1 VSAAARA
8 SFRRCA
14 GIAVAIRLLAPSV
27 KDIRACNLHPD
38 FRKLTEAST
47 GLVIISGPTG
57 SGKSTTLAA
66 LIEEINASRAR
77 HIVTLESPLEYL
89 FANRQSYIR
98 QREIPT
104 HSPSFEQGI
113 TDALRENPDVLV
125 ISEMR
130 TPEVMRL
137 TLNAAET
144 GHLVLATMHS
154 ANCAEALS
162 RLCMSF
168 PSDLQASVR
177 AQLADCL
184 VGLSC
189 QRLDFLS
196 AHRLRVPRCE
206 ILMPSTGAR
215 GTIRAGNFSQI
226 TNVLQSGG
234 EEGMWTFE
242 RYQRWMD
249 QMADWV
255 RPAPDA
261 APITPANRSRLRG
274 RRPVERPRRPRRQQR
289 LLRRRRR
296 RRAQFARRKRRST
309 TSSKSLPR
317 TWISRKSPNLRRRS
331 SIASRPS
338 GPTKSAQRSIFCHVA
353 RRVDLPANARYH
365 RRAPCAETCRRYAE
379 NQRSEAADA
388 GSARIPPAR
397 PGRGFARHRT
407 GREGKSDFVFVVDHA
422 GWRIP
427 RRLDDLGLPQSELRR
442 HIAWDIGGLAVAS
455 RTAAA
460 LDAPLIAQNY
470 SRLVIDCN
478 RDPRSRPRLRRSAS
492 GSISRA
498 T

>member
-1 VSAAARA
+1 MIVEEWIEKARVLGASDLHLESNTPLVARVRGELQSAGAVVPAERVVQAGQELLGAEGWALFKERGSADVAVSIRGIRCRA
-8 SFRRCA
+8 SFFQTVR
-14 GIAVAIRLLAPSV
+14 GIAVAIRLLAPSI

-38 FRKLTEAST
+38 FRKLTEALT
-47 GLVIISGPTG
+47 GLVIVSGPTG

-66 LIEEINASRAR
+66 LIEEINATRAR

-89 FANRQSYIR
+89 FSNRLSYIR

-104 HSPSFEQGI
+104 HAPSFEQGI

-130 TPEVMRL
+130 TPEVMLL

-189 QRLDFLS
+189 QRLEFLS
-196 AHRLRVPRCE
+196 TYRLRVPRCE

-249 QMADWV
+249 QMTEWV

-261 APITPANRSRLRG
+261 AAYNSGDSRLSM
-274 RRPVERPRRPRRQQR
+274 
-289 LLRRRRR
+289 
-296 RRAQFARRKRRST
+296 RAAAAQ
-309 TSSKSLPR
+309 P
-317 TWISRKSPNLRRRS
+317 
-331 SIASRPS
+331 ASRQPAAGQS
-338 GPTKSAQRSIFCHVA
+338 AAGLAAAGQSAAKSQAQRSTLAKQAPLDDIIEVPA
-353 RRVDLPANARYH
+353 EDMDLAQL
-365 RRAPCAETCRRYAE
+365 AELA
-379 NQRSEAADA
+379 
-388 GSARIPPAR
+388 
-397 PGRGFARHRT
+397 
-407 GREGKSDFVFVVDHA
+407 KKVVD
-422 GWRIP
+422 RKP
-427 RRLDDLGLPQSELRR
+427 
-442 HIAWDIGGLAVAS
+442 
-455 RTAAA
+455 
-460 LDAPLIAQNY
+460 
-470 SRLVIDCN
+470 
-478 RDPRSRPRLRRSAS
+478 
-492 GSISRA
+492 
-498 T
+498 

>member
-1 VSAAARA
+1 MTGDSSIVRDRSGPAAAFQSGAQALGVAAPPLAATLFGEAGAGCRELPMILEEWIEKARILGASDLHLETNTPLVARVRGELQTAGPVVAADRLVQAGQDLLGAEGWALFRERGSADIAVSIRGVRCRA
-8 SFRRCA
+8 SFFQTVR
-14 GIAVAIRLLAPSV
+14 GIAVAIRLLAPSI

-77 HIVTLESPLEYL
+77 NIVTLESPLEYL

-104 HSPSFEQGI
+104 HAPSFEQGI

-130 TPEVMRL
+130 TAEVMRL

-168 PSDLQASVR
+168 PSDLQPSVR

-189 QRLDFLS
+189 QRLEFLS
-196 AHRLRVPRCE
+196 AYRLRVPRCE
-206 ILMPSTGAR
+206 ILLPSTGAR

-249 QMADWV
+249 QMSDWV

-261 APITPANRSRLRG
+261 ATYSS
-274 RRPVERPRRPRRQQR
+274 VEPRV
-289 LLRRRRR
+289 
-296 RRAQFARRKRRST
+296 
-309 TSSKSLPR
+309 
-317 TWISRKSPNLRRRS
+317 NLRAPAPPS
-331 SIASRPS
+331 APIGPSRPAA
-338 GPTKSAQRSIFCHVA
+338 PKA
-353 RRVDLPANARYH
+353 L
-365 RRAPCAETCRRYAE
+365 RAPHPPVDDIIEVPAEDMDLEQIAE
-379 NQRSEAADA
+379 LA
-388 GSARIPPAR
+388 
-397 PGRGFARHRT
+397 
-407 GREGKSDFVFVVDHA
+407 KKVVD
-422 GWRIP
+422 RKP
-427 RRLDDLGLPQSELRR
+427 K
-442 HIAWDIGGLAVAS
+442 
-455 RTAAA
+455 
-460 LDAPLIAQNY
+460 
-470 SRLVIDCN
+470 
-478 RDPRSRPRLRRSAS
+478 
-492 GSISRA
+492 
-498 T
+498 